1 MPIGDRLAIMLAV
14 IAALAWTAQAPEN
27 LPPAA
32 SIEGLWANPT
42 ASVIIAI
49 APCDDALCGT
59 VKWASAKARGDAKKG
74 IRELIGA
81 HLLTRVRTKR
91 DGRWAG
97 KLFIPDR
104 NMRATAKIMLA
115 PDGRLKVSGC
125 ALGKSL
131 CRSEYWTRAAEP
143 LPPVTNVP
151 LTIGKLSLTK
161 GHDRPCFHCPC

>member
-1 MPIGDRLAIMLAV
+1 MFAV
-14 IAALAWTAQAPEN
+14 IAALAATAQAPDR
-27 LPPAA
+27 LPKAA

-42 ASVIIAI
+42 TSVIIAI

-59 VKWASAKARGDAKKG
+59 VKWASAKARRDAKKG
-74 IRELIGA
+74 IHELIGA
-81 HLLTRVRTKR
+81 NLLTRVRTTR

-104 NMRATAKIMLA
+104 NMRVTAKILLA

-131 CRSEYWTRAAEP
+131 CKSEYWTRAAEP
-143 LPPVTNVP
+143 LPFVNGT
-151 LTIGKLSLTK
+151 S
-161 GHDRPCFHCPC
+161 